1 MEQEHPDV
9 MIGNESW
16 LNPNIYSS
24 SFWMQYFKKRYY
36 NLMVMEE
43 CLLLATITD
52 FDSINTWWE

>member
-1 MEQEHPDV
+1 

-24 SFWMQYFKKRYY
+24 EEFPSEY
-36 NLMVMEE
+36 NVLEKIDLMVMEE

-52 FDSINTWWE
+52 FISSNI